1 MKTHYK
7 GCAKELLVSNY
18 VKESVCHRGAEDGSV
33 IHWWC
38 LLWSYK
44 IYEIKV
50 EQLESNKRIK
60 IKIFFVSLRFT
71 AAAAAEVLQYFNQSG
86 FAGSAAAPGQQS
98 QNSCVTVV

>member
-60 IKIFFVSLRFT
+60 IKIFFVFLSVLPPQQQPKFCSISTNPDSRAVRRLR
-71 AAAAAEVLQYFNQSG
+71 V
-86 FAGSAAAPGQQS
+86 
-98 QNSCVTVV
+98 NSRKTLV